1 MTANLL
7 LLLTAA
13 IWGFG
18 FVAQV
23 LGMNYLG
30 PFAFIGARFLLGA
43 LSLLPVIWYL
53 QRRQRQSQQ
62 LASSGYL
69 LFASCVLG
77 MILFVASSFQQV
89 GLLYTTASNAGFITG
104 MYMIFVPIFGLMLGM
119 ATGLITWGGCVIAA
133 LGLYLLGVDDQYQMA
148 YGDLLQ
154 LAGASIWA
162 LHILAIDHFTKRAPG
177 LLLACGQFVVCA
189 VLGIL
194 VSLTFGNETTTVD
207 QLMAA
212 GPTLIYAGVITV
224 GVAYT
229 LQVIAQVKANP
240 VHAGIIL
247 SLEAVFGAL
256 GGYLILDEWLSA
268 RQLTGCGLML
278 LGMILSQLASAG
290 PQPEEAPDR

>member
-53 QRRQRQSQQ
+53 QRHQSRERPS
-62 LASSGYL
+62 AGYL

-77 MILFVASSFQQV
+77 SILFVASSFQQV
-89 GLLYTTASNAGFITG
+89 GLLHTTASNAGFITG
-104 MYMIFVPIFGLMLGM
+104 MYMVFVPIFGLMLGM
-119 ATGLITWGGCVIAA
+119 ATGLITWVGCLVAA
-133 LGLYLLGVDDQYQMA
+133 CGLYLLGVDDQYQMG

-162 LHILAIDHFTKRAPG
+162 LHILAIDHFTKHAPG
-177 LLLACGQFVVCA
+177 LLLACGQFVICA

-194 VSLTFGNETTTVD
+194 VSITLGNETTTVE
-207 QLMAA
+207 QLVSA
-212 GPTLIYAGVITV
+212 GPTLVYAGIITV

-229 LQVIAQVKANP
+229 LQVIAQAKANP

-247 SLEAVFGAL
+247 SLEAVFGAI
-256 GGYLILDEWLSA
+256 GGYLILDEWLNA
-268 RQLTGCGLML
+268 RQLVGCGLML
-278 LGMILSQLASAG
+278 LGMILSQLASSESKAG
-290 PQPEEAPDR
+290 EAPGR

>member
-53 QRRQRQSQQ
+53 QRHQSRERPS
-62 LASSGYL
+62 AGYL

-77 MILFVASSFQQV
+77 SILFVASSFQQV
-89 GLLYTTASNAGFITG
+89 GLLHTTASNAGFITG
-104 MYMIFVPIFGLMLGM
+104 MYMVFVPIFGLMLGM
-119 ATGLITWGGCVIAA
+119 ATGLITWVGCLVAA
-133 LGLYLLGVDDQYQMA
+133 CGLYLLGVDDQYQMG

-162 LHILAIDHFTKRAPG
+162 LHILAIDHFTKHAPG
-177 LLLACGQFVVCA
+177 LLLACGQFVICA

-194 VSLTFGNETTTVD
+194 VSITLGSETTTVE
-207 QLMAA
+207 QLMSA
-212 GPTLIYAGVITV
+212 GPTLVYAGIITV

-229 LQVIAQVKANP
+229 LQVIAQAKANP

-247 SLEAVFGAL
+247 SLEAVFGAI
-256 GGYLILDEWLSA
+256 GGYLILDEWLNA
-268 RQLTGCGLML
+268 RQLVGCGLML
-278 LGMILSQLASAG
+278 LGMILSQLASGESKAG
-290 PQPEEAPDR
+290 EAPGR

>member
-53 QRRQRQSQQ
+53 QRRQNGERPSI
-62 LASSGYL
+62 GYL
-69 LFASCVLG
+69 LFASGVLG
-77 MILFVASSFQQV
+77 TILFVASSFQQV
-89 GLLYTTASNAGFITG
+89 GLLYTTASSAGFITG

-119 ATGLITWGGCVIAA
+119 ATGLITWAGCLIAA
-133 LGLYLLGVDDQYQMA
+133 LGLFLLGVDDQYQMG

-162 LHILAIDHFTKRAPG
+162 LHILAIDHFTKHAPG

-194 VSLTFGNETTTVD
+194 VSVTFSNETTTLD
-207 QLMAA
+207 LLIAA
-212 GPTLIYAGVITV
+212 GPTLVYAGIITV

-229 LQVIAQVKANP
+229 LQVIAQAKANP

-247 SLEAVFGAL
+247 SLEAVFGAI
-256 GGYLILDEWLSA
+256 GGYLILDEWLNA

-278 LGMILSQLASAG
+278 LGMILSQLAIAK
-290 PQPEEAPDR
+290 PTVEEAPDR

>member
-53 QRRQRQSQQ
+53 QRHQSRERPS
-62 LASSGYL
+62 AGYL

-77 MILFVASSFQQV
+77 SILFVASSFQQV
-89 GLLYTTASNAGFITG
+89 GLLHTTASNAGFITG
-104 MYMIFVPIFGLMLGM
+104 MYMVFVPIFGLMLGM
-119 ATGLITWGGCVIAA
+119 ATGLITWVGCLVAA
-133 LGLYLLGVDDQYQMA
+133 CGLYLLGVDEQYQMG

-162 LHILAIDHFTKRAPG
+162 LHILAIDHFTKHAPG

-189 VLGIL
+189 VLGML
-194 VSLTFGNETTTVD
+194 VSVTLGNETTTLD
-207 QLMAA
+207 QLKAA
-212 GPTLIYAGVITV
+212 GPTLVYAGIITV

-229 LQVIAQVKANP
+229 LQVIAQAKANP

-247 SLEAVFGAL
+247 SLEAVFGAI
-256 GGYLILDEWLSA
+256 GGYLVLDEWLSV
-268 RQLTGCGLML
+268 RQLIGCGLML

-290 PQPEEAPDR
+290 PKVEEAPGR

>member
-23 LGMNYLG
+23 LGMDYLG

-43 LSLLPVIWYL
+43 LSLVPVIWYL
-53 QRRQRQSQQ
+53 QRRQRQPQQ
-62 LASSGYL
+62 GSSRGYL
-69 LFASCVLG
+69 IFASCVLG
-77 MILFVASSFQQV
+77 TSLFVASSFQQV

-119 ATGLITWGGCVIAA
+119 ATGLITWVGCLVAA
-133 LGLYLLGVDDQYQMA
+133 LGLYLLGVDDQHQMA

-162 LHILAIDHFTKRAPG
+162 LHILAIDHFTKYAPG
-177 LLLACGQFVVCA
+177 LQLACGQFVVCA
-189 VLGIL
+189 ALGIF

-229 LQVIAQVKANP
+229 LQVIAQVQANP

-278 LGMILSQLASAG
+278 LGMILSQLASAES
-290 PQPEEAPDR
+290 QAEQAPDR

>member
-53 QRRQRQSQQ
+53 QRHQSRKRPS
-62 LASSGYL
+62 AGYL

-77 MILFVASSFQQV
+77 SILFVASSFQQV
-89 GLLYTTASNAGFITG
+89 GLLHTTASNAGFITG
-104 MYMIFVPIFGLMLGM
+104 MYMVFVPIFGLMLGM
-119 ATGLITWGGCVIAA
+119 ATGLVTWLGCLVAA
-133 LGLYLLGVDDQYQMA
+133 CGLYLLGVDEQYQMG

-162 LHILAIDHFTKRAPG
+162 LHILAIDHFTKHAPG

-189 VLGIL
+189 VLGML
-194 VSLTFGNETTTVD
+194 VSVTLGNETTTLD
-207 QLMAA
+207 QLKAA
-212 GPTLIYAGVITV
+212 GPTLVYAGIITV

-229 LQVIAQVKANP
+229 LQVIAQAKANP

-247 SLEAVFGAL
+247 SLEAVFGAI
-256 GGYLILDEWLSA
+256 GGYLVLDEWLSV
-268 RQLTGCGLML
+268 RQLIGCGLML

-290 PQPEEAPDR
+290 PKADEAPGR